1 MEKSRHLCEPTPQAQ
16 AKTILLRN
24 RQSNQ
29 IRFASMYK
37 LRLDLLG
44 RSPVGLEVNPL
55 KIQRCSSPLQPDRVP
70 THSHKPFPNQQSQS
84 NKICFY
90 RNRDISASQHHR
102 PQPRHFFQKSIKSDK
117 IYFYV
122 QTEVNSVGTLP
133 SRIGDEPIENSKVFI
148 TLQPSGVPTH
158 SHKPFLNCQPKI
170 GH

>member
-1 MEKSRHLCEPTPQAQ
+1 MQYCMTAYRPIPPNKETMNSASAIATSPHNKGIFKIMEKSRHLCEPTPQAL
-16 AKTILLRN
+16 AKTILPRN

-44 RSPVGLEVNPL
+44 RCPAGLEVNPL

-90 RNRDISASQHHR
+90 RNQDISASQHHR
-102 PQPRHFFQKSIKSDK
+102 P
-117 IYFYV
+117 
-122 QTEVNSVGTLP
+122 
-133 SRIGDEPIENSKVFI
+133 
-148 TLQPSGVPTH
+148 
-158 SHKPFLNCQPKI
+158 
-170 GH
+170 